1 MYKLLVSGECWVLVN
16 IVPVFD
22 ASCSHSG
29 SSSSEENHQSLR
41 PDSMSARYLAV
52 SAIFLSQTIFGI
64 LGNFSVLYHYLFLYC
79 TGQRLRTIDFIIKN
93 LIVANILVLS
103 ASIFQDS
110 LKNFEWHFMDSNFI
124 CRFFPYIRV
133 VGRGVSIGTTFL
145 LSVFQAITICPT
157 AAKWAE
163 LKVKALKCMVPSVI
177 LCWTLNML
185 INVIY
190 PIYMGGTLRNR
201 SITNRKDLGQ
211 CSAISHGQP
220 IDSLYAV
227 LLSFPDALCFVLMI
241 LASGFTVFILYRH
254 KQRVQNFH
262 RTNIASISS
271 PESRA
276 TKTILLLVFTFIFFN
291 ILTFFSNI
299 ILAVFDSIDVF
310 FVKTSS
316 IIVACFPTFSP
327 FLLMSR
333 DSRISSLCFAGIR
346 HSKSPILMCGKSFQ
360 SCPTLCDPKDSR
372 SSSVHG
378 ILQARIL
385 EWVAMTFSRGSS
397 RPRPRDRTNVSS
409 L

>member
-1 MYKLLVSGECWVLVN
+1 
-16 IVPVFD
+16 
-22 ASCSHSG
+22 

-41 PDSMSARYLAV
+41 IDSMSARDLAV
-52 SAIFLSQTIFGI
+52 SAIFLSQTVFGI
-64 LGNFSVLYHYLFLYC
+64 LGNFSVLYHYFFLYC

-103 ASIFQDS
+103 ASIFQDT
-110 LKNFEWHFMDSNFI
+110 LKNFELHFMDSNFI

-157 AAKWAE
+157 TAKWAE

-190 PIYMGGTLRNR
+190 PMYMSGTLRNR

-211 CSAISHGQP
+211 CSAVSHGQP
-220 IDSLYAV
+220 KDSLYAV

-241 LASGFTVFILYRH
+241 LASGSTVFILYRH
-254 KQRVQNFH
+254 KQRVQSFH
-262 RTNIASISS
+262 RTNITSISS

-291 ILTFFSNI
+291 ILTFLCNI
-299 ILAVFDSIDVF
+299 ILAIFDSIDVF

-346 HSKSPILMCGKSFQ
+346 HSKFPILM
-360 SCPTLCDPKDSR
+360 
-372 SSSVHG
+372 
-378 ILQARIL
+378 
-385 EWVAMTFSRGSS
+385 
-397 RPRPRDRTNVSS
+397 
-409 L
+409 